1 MTTPDLSQLESML
14 GEMPGGSYIMSMLR
28 NNPAAMDA
36 LSQIDPND
44 PASMQRSMRVLL
56 GLFGMQGPQADAM
69 IGQMMSM
76 MDDPDAMSKMNDMM
90 ASVPDPGDAPT
101 ADADAGPAA
110 TIVDGAPDNV
120 VAFPGSAPAP
130 SAGTAGPVWQGAM
143 GQLEMW
149 LEEGNLR
156 KAFERFHTIL
166 DHPTV
171 AEWNPENSDT
181 EELVDLM
188 ALYVK
193 ASNEEGRQIPLRFN
207 ELFRRLAMVRRPAD
221 FQPPTQNPEFSAWCL
236 SLVESLV

>member
-1 MTTPDLSQLESML
+1 MTTPDLSQLEAML
-14 GEMPGGSYIMSMLR
+14 GGMPGGSYIMAMLR
-28 NNPAAMDA
+28 NNPAAMEA
-36 LSQIDPND
+36 LSQINPND
-44 PASMQRSMRVLL
+44 PASMERSMRVLL

-69 IGQMMSM
+69 IGQMMAM
-76 MDDPDAMSKMNDMM
+76 MDNPDAMAKMNNMM
-90 ASVPDPGDAPT
+90 ANVPDPGAPASAAAPPT
-101 ADADAGPAA
+101 AAP
-110 TIVDGAPDNV
+110 IPGAPDNV
-120 VAFPGSAPAP
+120 VAFPGSAPTP

-143 GQLEMW
+143 GQIELW

-171 AEWNPENSDT
+171 TDWNPDDADT

-193 ASNEEGRQIPLRFN
+193 AAHEEGRQIPIRFS

-221 FQPPTQNPEFSAWCL
+221 FTPPAQNPEFSAWCL
-236 SLVESLV
+236 ALVEALL